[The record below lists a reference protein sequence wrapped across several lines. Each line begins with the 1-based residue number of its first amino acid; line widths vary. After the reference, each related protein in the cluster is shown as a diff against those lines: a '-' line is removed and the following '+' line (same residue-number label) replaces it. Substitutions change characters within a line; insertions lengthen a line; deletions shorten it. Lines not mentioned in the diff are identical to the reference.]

1 MPDWLQPALGPLG
14 LLIGAVITFF
24 GVRYSARSASRAAAK
39 TADVASRQVDVGEW
53 QAIVEALRAEVGRLT
68 DLAGSLT
75 ERVGR
80 LEDERRDERADTRQL
95 LAFARGLIAIVYRL
109 APEHPIPT
117 PPAAFVDELAYITT
131 ERPRA

>member
-1 MPDWLQPALGPLG
+1 VPDWLQPALGPLG

-53 QAIVEALRAEVGRLT
+53 QAIVEALRAEVERLGT
-68 DLAGSLT
+68 
-75 ERVGR
+75 RVQH
-80 LEDERRDERADTRQL
+80 LEDSQRVDRADTRQL
-95 LAFARGLIAIVYRL
+95 LAFARSLIAIIYRI
-109 APEHPIPT
+109 APDHPIPS
-117 PPAAFVDELAYITT
+117 PPTAFVDELTYIT